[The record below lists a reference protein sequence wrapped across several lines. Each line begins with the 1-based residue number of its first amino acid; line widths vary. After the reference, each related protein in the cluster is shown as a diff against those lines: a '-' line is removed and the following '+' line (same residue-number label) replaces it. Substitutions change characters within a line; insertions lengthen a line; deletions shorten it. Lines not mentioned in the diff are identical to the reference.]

1 MNELHYEREQELQE
15 DLPEIEYYMT
25 YQNVGKFTPKIW
37 NWFDKKYANPRDY
50 IPEWYKYVLCEE
62 VELPF

>member
-1 MNELHYEREQELQE
+1 MSEYHYEREQEMHE
-15 DLPEIEYYMT
+15 DFEIEYYMT

-50 IPEWYKYVLCEE
+50 IPEWYKYVPCEA